1 MMEELVPLYF
11 AYGSNMDRGAM
22 AARCPASK
30 PIGTARLMRHRFV
43 IMREGYASVV
53 RDPRRTT
60 WGVLWELALADM
72 PALDRYESA
81 AGGLYAKVSQMVL
94 TDKGP
99 KRALVYVGR
108 SAGAGTPRP
117 GYLEGVIAAAS
128 EADLPADYVRE
139 IGALLPRT
147 VGIPPAH
154 VGSTPAVQPRWSAPT
169 RQGLHLKPWSGES

>member
-117 GYLEGVIAAAS
+117 GYLDGVIAAAS

-147 VGIPPAH
+147 VGILFAH
-154 VGSTPAVQPRWSAPT
+154 VGPTPAVQPRWFAPT
-169 RQGLHLKPWSGES
+169 ERGPRPKPWSGES